1 MDHASMVGERMLTKK
16 QIFECD
22 HFRLECGKEI
32 SLRLGYETYG
42 QLNPKKDN
50 CILVS
55 HYFTASS
62 HAAGKYTEEDA
73 QAGYWDDLIGPGKA
87 VDTDKYFVISCD
99 NLCNI
104 QTKNP
109 YVITTGPASI
119 DPATDKPYGLTFP
132 VVSSKDLAYSQKKL
146 LESLGITHLAAA
158 MGPSLGGMTA
168 MQLAIHEPDYVDK
181 LIGVVTAPYNYIGPS
196 FQYAVWDAAKSDP
209 NFNDGNYYGGPQP
222 DKAMVTL
229 CKNLMTTI
237 YSQDYLEKLFPRDY
251 TDESPYRDIFA
262 VTCYDKRLEQF
273 GKVMASTMD
282 VNSWIYASRITMNH
296 DIRHGFRDLSD
307 AVRRIRAMVL
317 LISNKQDML
326 ENYHSAERMIEEINR
341 MGGSGKFILM
351 DDELGHMTGI
361 MKSKLFAEDVK
372 DFLEKA

>member
-1 MDHASMVGERMLTKK
+1 MAGERMLTKK

-22 HFRLECGKEI
+22 HFLLECGKEI
-32 SLRLGYETYG
+32 SLKIGYETYG
-42 QLNPKKDN
+42 QLRPGKNN

-73 QAGYWDDLIGPGKA
+73 QPGYWDDLIGPGKA
-87 VDTDKYFVISCD
+87 VDTNKYFVVSCD

-104 QTKNP
+104 QVRNP
-109 YVITTGPASI
+109 KVITTGPASI
-119 DPATDKPYGLTFP
+119 DPSTGKPYGLTFP
-132 VVSSKDLAYSQKKL
+132 VVSSKDLAYSQKRL
-146 LESLGITHLAAA
+146 LESLGVTHLAAA

-181 LIGVVTAPYNYIGPS
+181 LIGVVTAPFNYIGPS
-196 FQYAVWDAAKSDP
+196 FQYATWDAARSDP
-209 NFNDGNYYGGPQP
+209 NFKDGNYYGGAWP
-222 DKAMVTL
+222 DKAMVAL

-251 TDESPYRDIFA
+251 TDEAPYRDIFA
-262 VTCYDKRLEQF
+262 TACYDERLEQF

-296 DIRHGFRDLSD
+296 DIRHGFRDLDD
-307 AVRRIRAMVL
+307 AVRRIRAKVL
-317 LISNKQDML
+317 LISNRQDML
-326 ENYHSAERMIEEINR
+326 ENYHSSERMIEAINR
-341 MGGSGKFILM
+341 MGGFGKFILL

-361 MKSKLFAEDVK
+361 MKSQIFADDIKE
-372 DFLEKA
+372 FLEKA